1 MDSSQIEGYVLKR
14 DELMILYPLLKS
26 MEDRLTAGE
35 YRILMDIE
43 KNLYRYLSIQEVA
56 RLLK

>member
-1 MDSSQIEGYVLKR
+1 MDSILEGGYTLKR
-14 DELMILYPLLKS
+14 EDLMILYPLLKS
-26 MEDRLTAGE
+26 MEDRLSAGE

-43 KNLYRYLSIQEVA
+43 KNLYRYLSIQDVA